1 MLPEAIDRFFAEHGI
16 GPAHLLVA
24 CSGGGDSTA
33 LLVALAEF
41 RDRGFQLTAAHVNH
55 HLRAAESNA
64 DEDFVRELCASLAIP
79 FERADGRCDEAAIR
93 DRGVEAAA
101 REVRLQSL
109 HEIRSRVGAA
119 YIVTAHHQD
128 DQAETLLV
136 RLLSGSGVG
145 RLGAMPPIT
154 KDGVVRPLI
163 SVSRR
168 QIETFLAE
176 HGIQPRFDR
185 SNDDP
190 RFLRNR
196 IRHELLPLLKS
207 WNPKIVE
214 TLAETARQS
223 RDSAALLEPLIDAA
237 ASAAVRRSEASS
249 SFNLAALPGGWLT
262 DALLHREIRRLDP
275 GSREISAA
283 DLARIRASLPALRR
297 TSVTRTLEL
306 VGDGKNVLLRPRTR
320 QQGEY
325 QSVIEPGQTIEV
337 PGALVTLRR
346 FAPPLSASHQPYEQ
360 VLASLQSP
368 GALGDRQVFQLPQ
381 EAAAPRFVVRNRRAG
396 DRFRPLG
403 LGGEKKVSRFLI
415 DRKIPQDQRA
425 SVPLLVCNDRII
437 WVAGLGLAEEFKVT
451 ETPRDLY
458 EVSWERR

>member
-1 MLPEAIDRFFAEHGI
+1 
-16 GPAHLLVA
+16 
-24 CSGGGDSTA
+24 
-33 LLVALAEF
+33 
-41 RDRGFQLTAAHVNH
+41 
-55 HLRAAESNA
+55 
-64 DEDFVRELCASLAIP
+64 
-79 FERADGRCDEAAIR
+79 
-93 DRGVEAAA
+93 
-101 REVRLQSL
+101 
-109 HEIRSRVGAA
+109 
-119 YIVTAHHQD
+119 
-128 DQAETLLV
+128 
-136 RLLSGSGVG
+136 
-145 RLGAMPPIT
+145 
-154 KDGVVRPLI
+154 
-163 SVSRR
+163 
-168 QIETFLAE
+168 
-176 HGIQPRFDR
+176 
-185 SNDDP
+185 
-190 RFLRNR
+190 
-196 IRHELLPLLKS
+196 
-207 WNPKIVE
+207 
-214 TLAETARQS
+214 
-223 RDSAALLEPLIDAA
+223 LLEPLIDAA
-237 ASAAVRRSEASS
+237 TSAAVTRSEASS

-306 VGDGKNVLLRPRTR
+306 VRDRDNVLLRPRTR

-325 QSVIEPGQTIEV
+325 ESAIEPGQTIEV

-346 FAPPLSASHQPYEQ
+346 FEQPVNASHQPYEQ

-381 EAAAPRFVVRNRRAG
+381 EAVPPRFVVRNRRAG